1 MKKKL
6 IIIINFLIVLF
17 TIFFVLFYTRKQSTS
32 IIAYNTDNFMTM
44 SIGMEQVTTNY
55 LEGEQRLCDSWAA
68 CINSR
73 KMNMTEAMSY
83 LKVAQRIQNISAHII
98 ELDSLT
104 GYSNKPKINNPDE
117 FKVSYKEIDIF
128 SSLNELLG
136 KQDQVRVTRSYT
148 NPMNGVQSIAFCDL
162 LELRVDD
169 EDDAE
174 ASASEI
180 STSKSKTAKTE
191 RAVLMRVIPID
202 VLASKWVFPSEK
214 YVDAQISIIDR
225 DGNYIIKGKSFKNS
239 NFFEFYKSYN
249 QINKDDFANLKEK
262 IHETGMFTMQ
272 NSKAESC
279 LIVHVPINTSFDWTL
294 ITYIPM
300 TDITKNNIDWLL
312 VIVVS
317 ICLIILLNFDLVV
330 IMHYNRSL
338 AASASAAE
346 AANKAKTDFL
356 STMSHDIR
364 TPMNAI
370 IGLTTIAEKNV
381 QDSQAVSDNLRK
393 IKLAS
398 NHLLTLIN
406 DILDIS
412 KVERGNL
419 SLSPVI
425 FSIVDSAEN
434 LVNISQPMVRQK
446 NIDFRFRSKNIN
458 YEYLYADQLRINQI
472 FINILS
478 NALKYTPENKQV
490 YVDLCEEASQKENH
504 IKLIYKVADTGIG
517 MSQSFM
523 DIMYEPFI
531 RQTDSRINSI
541 QGTGLGLAITKKMV
555 DMMGG
560 TIECKSTEG
569 LGTTFTVTL
578 DLELSSKSEAEHK
591 LPPIEV
597 LVIDDDEV
605 LLETAC
611 NTLTAL
617 GANAE
622 VAESGETALTKL
634 LAKKQAQKSYDVII
648 LDWKMP
654 GMSGVELTKKIR
666 EIAGD
671 DISILLVSAYDW
683 TQIEDDAKQAGV
695 NGFISKP
702 LFRSS
707 LFKKISEVLGL
718 EENIVTQ
725 EENNSDLADMNILVV
740 EDMDVNWE
748 VISTLLEM
756 YGIKSRRAENGKI
769 AVDMLRNIQPTD
781 YDVVFMDIQMPV
793 MNGLEATREIRK
805 LENPYA
811 AGIPIIA
818 MTADAFSENVAECF
832 EAGMNGHIAKPIDIN
847 NVIREIRKIRQAKPD
862 FSKMEDY
869 EN

>member
-1 MKKKL
+1 MKRTL
-6 IIIINFLIVLF
+6 IIIANFLIVLF
-17 TIFFVLFYTRKQSTS
+17 TIFFVLLYVRNQSAYMQ
-32 IIAYNTDNFMTM
+32 AYNTENFMNM

-73 KMNMTEAMSY
+73 KMNMTEAMDY
-83 LKVAQRIQNISAHII
+83 LNVAQRLPNISAHII
-98 ELDSLT
+98 NLDTFS
-104 GYSNKPKINNPDE
+104 GYSNKPKIDAPQDYN
-117 FKVSYKEIDIF
+117 VSYKEIDIF

-136 KQDQVRVTRSYT
+136 QQDQVRVTRSYT
-148 NPMNGVQSIAFCDL
+148 NPMNGIQSIAFCDL
-162 LELRVDD
+162 LELRDD
-169 EDDAE
+169 DSQTTQKA
-174 ASASEI
+174 I
-180 STSKSKTAKTE
+180 
-191 RAVLMRVIPID
+191 LMRVIPVE
-202 VLASKWVFPSEK
+202 VLSSKWVFPSEK
-214 YVDAQISIIDR
+214 YSDAQISIIDR
-225 DGNYIIKGKSFKNS
+225 EGNYIIKGKSFKNS

-249 QINKDDFANLKEK
+249 QINKEELENLESR
-262 IHETGMFTMQ
+262 IHETGMFTMA
-272 NSKAESC
+272 NSKSEDC
-279 LIVHVPINTSFDWTL
+279 LIVHVPVNTSFDWTIL
-294 ITYIPM
+294 TYIPM
-300 TDITKNNIDWLL
+300 TDINKNDIDWLL
-312 VIVVS
+312 IIVVS
-317 ICLIILLNFDLVV
+317 ISLIILLVFDLMV
-330 IMHYNRSL
+330 IMRYNRNLSAAAL
-338 AASASAAE
+338 AAD

-381 QDSQAVSDNLRK
+381 NDSQSVSENLHK

-412 KVERGNL
+412 KVERGNIT
-419 SLSPVI
+419 LSPVT

-434 LVNISQPMVRQK
+434 LVNISQPTVRQK
-446 NIDFRFRSKNIN
+446 NIDFRFRSKNIK

-478 NALKYTPENKQV
+478 NALKYTPANKQV
-490 YVDLCEEASQKENH
+490 YVDLNELPSQKKGF
-504 IKLIYKVADTGIG
+504 IKLEYKVADTGIG
-517 MSQSFM
+517 MPESFM
-523 DIMYEPFI
+523 QVMYEPFI
-531 RQTDSRINSI
+531 RQTDSRINTI

-560 TIECKSTEG
+560 KIECQSTEG
-569 LGTTFTVTL
+569 VGTTFTITL
-578 DLELSSKSEAEHK
+578 DVEISSKEQTEQK
-591 LPPIEV
+591 LPPLEV
-597 LVIDDDEV
+597 LIIDDDEV

-611 NTLTAL
+611 DTLTAL
-617 GANAE
+617 GTNPE
-622 VAESGETALTKL
+622 VAESGETALTRL
-634 LAKKQAQKSYDVII
+634 LAKKQAGKAYDVII

-654 GMSGVELTKKIR
+654 DTNGVELTKKIR
-666 EIAGD
+666 EIAGN

-683 TQIEDDAKQAGV
+683 TQIEEDAKHAGV

-718 EENIVTQ
+718 EQNAASQ
-725 EENNSDLADMNILVV
+725 EENNSDLKDMNILVA

-748 VISTLLEM
+748 IISTLLGM
-756 YGIKSRRAENGKI
+756 YGINSRRAENGKV
-769 AVDMLRNIQPTD
+769 AVEMLKNIQPAE
-781 YDVVFMDIQMPV
+781 YDVVFMDIQMPE
-793 MNGLEATREIRK
+793 MNGLEATRLIRK

-818 MTADAFSENVAECF
+818 MTADAFSENVAECL

-847 NVIREIRKIRQAKPD
+847 NVIKELKKIRQAKPD
-862 FSKMEDY
+862 FTKRDDY

>member
-1 MKKKL
+1 MKKTL
-6 IIIINFLIVLF
+6 IIIANFLIVLF
-17 TIFFVLFYTRKQSTS
+17 TLFFVSLYVRNQSAFMQS
-32 IIAYNTDNFMTM
+32 YNTENFMNM

-73 KMNMTEAMSY
+73 KMNMAEAMDY
-83 LKVAQRIQNISAHII
+83 LNVAQRLPYISAHII
-98 ELDSLT
+98 KVDSLT
-104 GYSNKPKINNPDE
+104 GFSNRPKINDPKDYT
-117 FKVSYKEIDIF
+117 VSYKEIDIF
-128 SSLNELLG
+128 SSLNVLLG
-136 KQDQVRVTRSYT
+136 QQNQVRVTRSYT
-148 NPMNGVQSIAFCDL
+148 NPINGVQSIAFCDL
-162 LELRVDD
+162 LELRG
-169 EDDAE
+169 DAGGIIE
-174 ASASEI
+174 SAI
-180 STSKSKTAKTE
+180 
-191 RAVLMRVIPID
+191 LMRVIPVE

-214 YVDAQISIIDR
+214 YSDAQISIIDR
-225 DGNYIIKGKSFKNS
+225 EGNYIIKGKSFKNS

-249 QINKDDFANLKEK
+249 QTGKEELESLESE
-262 IHETGMFTMQ
+262 IHETGMLTMQ

-279 LIVHVPINTSFDWTL
+279 LIVHVPVNTSFDWTL
-294 ITYIPM
+294 LTYIPM
-300 TDITKNNIDWLL
+300 TDINKNNIDWPL

-317 ICLIILLNFDLVV
+317 FCLLILLVFDILVF
-330 IMHYNRSL
+330 MKFNRKL
-338 AASASAAE
+338 AAAAE
-346 AANKAKTDFL
+346 EADSANKAKTDFL

-381 QDSQAVSDNLRK
+381 KDSQYVSDNLKK

-412 KVERGNL
+412 KVERGNI
-419 SLSPVI
+419 SLSPVT

-434 LVNISQPMVRQK
+434 LVNISQPTVRQK
-446 NIDFRFRSKNIN
+446 NIDFRFRSKNIKH
-458 YEYLYADQLRINQI
+458 EYLYADQLRINQI

-478 NALKYTPENKQV
+478 NALKYTPAGKQV
-490 YVDLCEEASQKENH
+490 YVDLSELPSQKKGC
-504 IKLIYKVADTGIG
+504 IKLEYKVADTGIG
-517 MSQSFM
+517 MSQDFM
-523 DIMYEPFI
+523 KVMYQPFL
-531 RQTDSRINSI
+531 RQTDSRINTI

-555 DMMGG
+555 DIMGG
-560 TIECKSTEG
+560 QIECQSQEG

-578 DLELSSKSEAEHK
+578 DIEVSSKAENEQK
-591 LPPIEV
+591 LPPLEV

-611 NTLTAL
+611 DTLTAL
-617 GANAE
+617 GTNPE
-622 VAESGETALTKL
+622 LAESGETALTKL
-634 LAKKQAQKSYDVII
+634 LAKKEAGKSYDVII

-654 GMSGVELTKKIR
+654 GVNGVELTKKIR
-666 EIAGD
+666 EIAGN

-683 TQIEDDAKQAGV
+683 TQIEEDAKDAGID
-695 NGFISKP
+695 GFISKP

-718 EENIVTQ
+718 E
-725 EENNSDLADMNILVV
+725 DKALVA

-748 VISTLLEM
+748 VISTLLDM
-756 YGIKSRRAENGKI
+756 YGIKCQRAENGKV
-769 AVDMLRNIQPTD
+769 AVEMLRNIQPAQ
-781 YDVVFMDIQMPV
+781 YDLVFMDIQMPV

-818 MTADAFSENVAECF
+818 MTADAFSENVAECL

-847 NVIREIRKIRQAKPD
+847 NVLKELRKIRQGKTNRY
-862 FSKMEDY
+862 K
-869 EN
+869 

>member
-1 MKKKL
+1 MRKTL
-6 IIIINFLIVLF
+6 IITANILIVVSI
-17 TIFFVLFYTRKQSTS
+17 IFFVVLYARKQSAS
-32 IIAYNTDNFMTM
+32 MKAYNTENFMTM

-55 LEGEQRLCDSWAA
+55 LEGEQKLCDSWAA

-73 KMNMTEAMSY
+73 KMNMSEAMSY

-98 ELDSLT
+98 RLDSLT
-104 GYSNKPKINNPDE
+104 GFSNKPKIDNPNE
-117 FKVSYKEIDIF
+117 FSVSYTEIDIF
-128 SSLNELLG
+128 SSLNKLLG
-136 KQDQVRVTRSYT
+136 QQDQVRVTRSYT
-148 NPMNGVQSIAFCDL
+148 NPINGIQSIAFCDL

-169 EDDAE
+169 SESDKKSA
-174 ASASEI
+174 AASET
-180 STSKSKTAKTE
+180 STSACKSAKFE
-191 RAVLMRVIPID
+191 KAVLMRIIPVD
-202 VLASKWVFPSEK
+202 MLSSKWVFPSEK
-214 YVDAQISIIDR
+214 YSDAQISIIDKE
-225 DGNYIIKGKSFKNS
+225 GNYIIKGKSFKNS

-249 QINKDDFANLKEK
+249 QINRENLESLQSE
-262 IHETGMFTMQ
+262 IHETGMLTMQ

-279 LIVHVPINTSFDWTL
+279 LIVHVPVNTSFDWTIL
-294 ITYIPM
+294 TYIPM
-300 TDITKNNIDWLL
+300 KDITKNNIDWLL
-312 VIVVS
+312 VIVIS
-317 ICLIILLNFDLVV
+317 FGLTILLAFDILII
-330 IMHYNRSL
+330 MHFNRKL
-338 AASASAAE
+338 AAAASAAE
-346 AANKAKTDFL
+346 YANKAKTDFL

-370 IGLTTIAEKNV
+370 IGLTTIAENNV
-381 QDSQAVSDNLRK
+381 KDPQSVSDNLRK

-412 KVERGNL
+412 KVERGNI
-419 SLSPVI
+419 SLSPVT

-446 NIDFRFRSKNIN
+446 NIDFRFRSKNIKH
-458 YEYLYADQLRINQI
+458 EYLYADQLRINQI

-478 NALKYTPENKQV
+478 NALKYTPADKQV
-490 YVDLCEEASQKENH
+490 YVDLTELPSKKEGF
-504 IKLIYKVADTGIG
+504 IKLEYKVADTGIG
-517 MSQSFM
+517 MSASFM
-523 DIMYEPFI
+523 EVMYEPFI
-531 RQTDSRINSI
+531 RQTDSRINAI

-555 DMMGG
+555 DIMGG
-560 TIECKSTEG
+560 KIECESTEG
-569 LGTTFTVTL
+569 EGTTFTVTL
-578 DLELSSKSEAEHK
+578 DIEVSSKAETEQK

-611 NTLTAL
+611 DTLTAL
-617 GANAE
+617 GTNPE
-622 VAESGETALTKL
+622 LAESGDAALAKL
-634 LAKKQAQKSYDVII
+634 LAKKQDGKSYDVII

-654 GMSGVELTKKIR
+654 GINGLELTKKIR
-666 EIAGD
+666 EIAGN

-683 TQIEDDAKQAGV
+683 TQIEEDAKQAGV

-718 EENIVTQ
+718 EENAASQ

-748 VISTLLEM
+748 VISTLLDM
-756 YGIKSRRAENGKI
+756 YGIKSRRAENGKV
-769 AVDMLRNIQPTD
+769 AVDMLRHIQPTE

-793 MNGLEATREIRK
+793 MNGLDATREIRK

-818 MTADAFSENVAECF
+818 MTADAFSENVAECL

-847 NVIREIRKIRQAKPD
+847 NVVRELRKIRQGQP
-862 FSKMEDY
+862 EI
-869 EN
+869 

>member
-1 MKKKL
+1 MKKTL
-6 IIIINFLIVLF
+6 IIIANFLIVLF
-17 TIFFVLFYTRKQSTS
+17 TIFFVSLYVKNQSS
-32 IIAYNTDNFMTM
+32 FMQSYNTENFVNM

-73 KMNMTEAMSY
+73 KMNIAEAMDY
-83 LKVAQRIQNISAHII
+83 LNVAQRIPNISAHIV
-98 ELDSLT
+98 LVDSLR
-104 GYSNKPKINNPDE
+104 GYSNKAKINDPQDFN
-117 FKVSYKEIDIF
+117 VSYKEIDIF

-136 KQDQVRVTRSYT
+136 QQNQVRVTRSFT

-162 LELRVDD
+162 LELRVDN
-169 EDDAE
+169 
-174 ASASEI
+174 SQ
-180 STSKSKTAKTE
+180 KKQ
-191 RAVLMRVIPID
+191 RAILMRVIPIE

-214 YVDAQISIIDR
+214 YSDAQISIIDR
-225 DGNYIIKGKSFKNS
+225 AGNYIIKGKSFKNS

-249 QINKDDFANLKEK
+249 QINKDYLENLQAQ
-262 IHETGMFTMQ
+262 IHETGMLTMQ
-272 NSKAESC
+272 NSKAENC
-279 LIVHVPINTSFDWTL
+279 LIVHVPVNTSFDWTL
-294 ITYIPM
+294 LTYIPM
-300 TDITKNNIDWLL
+300 TDITKNNIDWPL

-317 ICLIILLNFDLVV
+317 FCLLILLVFDILV
-330 IMHYNRSL
+330 IMRFNRKL
-338 AASASAAE
+338 ATAAE
-346 AANKAKTDFL
+346 AADSANKAKTDFL

-381 QDSQAVSDNLRK
+381 KDYQYVSDNLKK

-412 KVERGNL
+412 KVERGNI
-419 SLSPVI
+419 SLSPVT

-434 LVNISQPMVRQK
+434 LVNISQPTVRQK
-446 NIDFRFRSKNIN
+446 NIDFRFRSKNIK

-478 NALKYTPENKQV
+478 NALKYTPAGKQV
-490 YVDLCEEASQKENH
+490 YVDLSESPSDKKGF
-504 IKLIYKVADTGIG
+504 IKLEYKVADTGIG
-517 MSQSFM
+517 MSQDFM
-523 DIMYEPFI
+523 EVMYQPFI
-531 RQTDSRINSI
+531 RQTDSRINTI

-560 TIECKSTEG
+560 KIECQSKEG
-569 LGTTFTVTL
+569 VGTTFTVTL
-578 DLELSSKSEAEHK
+578 DIEVSSKAENEQK
-591 LPPIEV
+591 LPPLEV

-611 NTLTAL
+611 DTLTAL
-617 GANAE
+617 GTNPE
-622 VAESGETALTKL
+622 IAESEETALTKL
-634 LAKKQAQKSYDVII
+634 LAKKEAGKSYNVII

-654 GMSGVELTKKIR
+654 GTDGVQLTKKIR
-666 EIAGD
+666 EIAGN

-683 TQIEDDAKQAGV
+683 TQIEEDAKDAGID
-695 NGFISKP
+695 GFISKP

-718 EENIVTQ
+718 EDKAASQ
-725 EENNSDLADMNILVV
+725 EENNSDLADMKILVA

-748 VISTLLEM
+748 VISTLLAM
-756 YGIKSRRAENGKI
+756 YGIKCRRAENGKV
-769 AVDMLRNIQPTD
+769 AVDMLRNIQPAE
-781 YDVVFMDIQMPV
+781 YDLVFMDIQMPV
-793 MNGLEATREIRK
+793 MNGLEATRQIRK

-818 MTADAFSENVAECF
+818 MTADAFSENVAECL

-847 NVIREIRKIRQAKPD
+847 NVLKELRKIRQAKPD
-862 FSKMEDY
+862 FTKRDDY
-869 EN
+869 EK

>member
-1 MKKKL
+1 MKKTL
-6 IIIINFLIVLF
+6 IIIANFIIVIF
-17 TIFFVLFYTRKQSTS
+17 TIFFVGLYARNQSTS
-32 IIAYNTDNFMTM
+32 MKTYNTENFMAM

-68 CINSR
+68 CINR
-73 KMNMTEAMSY
+73 RRMDMAEAMSY
-83 LKVAQRIQNISAHII
+83 LDVAQRIQNISAHII
-98 ELDSLT
+98 RLDTFT
-104 GYSNKPKINNPDE
+104 GFSNKPKINNPND
-117 FKVSYKEIDIF
+117 FTVSYREIDIF
-128 SSLNELLG
+128 SSLNKLLG
-136 KQDQVRVTRSYT
+136 QQDQVRVTRSYT

-162 LELRVDD
+162 LNLRVD
-169 EDDAE
+169 EN
-174 ASASEI
+174 
-180 STSKSKTAKTE
+180 KTE
-191 RAVLMRVIPID
+191 RAILMRVIPID

-214 YVDAQISIIDR
+214 YSHAQISVIDKE
-225 DGNYIIKGKSFKNS
+225 GNYIIKGKSFKNS

-249 QINKDDFANLKEK
+249 HINKDDLENLKSD

-272 NSKAESC
+272 NSKAEKC
-279 LIVHVPINTSFDWTL
+279 LIVHVPVNTSFNWTL
-294 ITYIPM
+294 LTYSPM
-300 TDITKNNIDWLL
+300 EDITRSNIDWLL
-312 VIVVS
+312 VIGVS
-317 ICLIILLNFDLVV
+317 ICLIILLSFDLIV
-330 IMHYNRSL
+330 IMMFNRTL
-338 AASASAAE
+338 ATAAQE
-346 AANKAKTDFL
+346 ADYANKAKTDFL

-370 IGLTTIAEKNV
+370 IGLTTIAENNV
-381 QDSQAVSDNLRK
+381 KDPQAVSDNLRK

-412 KVERGNL
+412 KVERGNI
-419 SLSPVI
+419 SLSPVT

-446 NIDFRFRSKNIN
+446 NIDFRFRSKNIQH
-458 YEYLYADQLRINQI
+458 EYLFADQLRINQI

-490 YVDLCEEASQKENH
+490 YVDLTEYPSFKQGC
-504 IKLIYKVADTGIG
+504 IKLEYKVADTGIG
-517 MSQSFM
+517 MPQSFM
-523 DIMYEPFI
+523 DVMYEPFI

-555 DMMGG
+555 DIMGG
-560 TIECKSTEG
+560 KIYCESVEG
-569 LGTTFTVTL
+569 KGTTFTVTL
-578 DLELSSKSEAEHK
+578 DIVVSSKAEAEQK
-591 LPPIEV
+591 LPPLEI

-611 NTLTAL
+611 DTLTAL
-617 GANAE
+617 GTNPE
-622 VAESGETALTKL
+622 IAESSDTALTKL
-634 LAKKQAQKSYDVII
+634 LAKKQEGKSYNVII

-654 GMSGVELTKKIR
+654 GINGLELTKKIR
-666 EIAGD
+666 EIAGN

-683 TQIEDDAKQAGV
+683 TQIEEDAKEAGV

-718 EENIVTQ
+718 QESSAAQ
-725 EENNSDLADMNILVV
+725 EENNSDIADMNILVV

-756 YGIKSRRAENGKI
+756 YGIKSQRAENGKI

-781 YDVVFMDIQMPV
+781 FDVVFMDIQMPV
-793 MNGLEATREIRK
+793 MNGLDATREIRR
-805 LENPYA
+805 LANPFA

-818 MTADAFSENVAECF
+818 MTADAFSENVAECLK
-832 EAGMNGHIAKPIDIN
+832 AGMNGHIAKPIDIN
-847 NVIREIRKIRQAKPD
+847 NVIKELRKIRQAKPD
-862 FSKMEDY
+862 FTMRDDY
-869 EN
+869 EK

>member
-1 MKKKL
+1 MKKTL
-6 IIIINFLIVLF
+6 IIIANFIIVIF
-17 TIFFVLFYTRKQSTS
+17 TIFFVGLYARNQSTS
-32 IIAYNTDNFMTM
+32 MKTYNTENFMAM

-68 CINSR
+68 CINR
-73 KMNMTEAMSY
+73 RRMDMAEAMSY
-83 LKVAQRIQNISAHII
+83 LDVAQRIQNISAHII
-98 ELDSLT
+98 RLDTFT
-104 GYSNKPKINNPDE
+104 GFSNKPKINNPND
-117 FKVSYKEIDIF
+117 FTVSYREIDIF
-128 SSLNELLG
+128 SSLNKLLG
-136 KQDQVRVTRSYT
+136 QQDQVRVTRSYT

-162 LELRVDD
+162 LNLRVD
-169 EDDAE
+169 EN
-174 ASASEI
+174 
-180 STSKSKTAKTE
+180 KTE
-191 RAVLMRVIPID
+191 RAILMRVIPID

-214 YVDAQISIIDR
+214 YSHAQISIIDKE
-225 DGNYIIKGKSFKNS
+225 GNYIIKGKSFKNS

-249 QINKDDFANLKEK
+249 HINKDDLENLNSD

-272 NSKAESC
+272 NSKAEKC
-279 LIVHVPINTSFDWTL
+279 LIVHVPVNTSFDWTL
-294 ITYIPM
+294 LTYSPM
-300 TDITKNNIDWLL
+300 EDITRSNIDWLL
-312 VIVVS
+312 VIGVS
-317 ICLIILLNFDLVV
+317 ICLIILLSFDLIV
-330 IMHYNRSL
+330 IMMFNRTL
-338 AASASAAE
+338 ATAAQE
-346 AANKAKTDFL
+346 ADYANKAKTDFL

-370 IGLTTIAEKNV
+370 IGLTTIAENNV
-381 QDSQAVSDNLRK
+381 KDPQAVSDNLRK

-412 KVERGNL
+412 KVERGNI
-419 SLSPVI
+419 SLSPVT

-446 NIDFRFRSKNIN
+446 NIDFRFRSKNIKH
-458 YEYLYADQLRINQI
+458 EYLFADQLRINQI

-490 YVDLCEEASQKENH
+490 YVDLTEYPSFKQGC
-504 IKLIYKVADTGIG
+504 IKLEYKVADTGIG
-517 MSQSFM
+517 MPQSFM
-523 DIMYEPFI
+523 EVMYEPFI

-555 DMMGG
+555 DIMGG
-560 TIECKSTEG
+560 KIYCESVEG
-569 LGTTFTVTL
+569 KGTTFTVTL
-578 DLELSSKSEAEHK
+578 DIVVSSKAEAEQK
-591 LPPIEV
+591 LPPLEI

-611 NTLTAL
+611 DTLMAL
-617 GANAE
+617 GTNPE
-622 VAESGETALTKL
+622 IAESSDTALTKL
-634 LAKKQAQKSYDVII
+634 LAKKQEGKSYNVII

-654 GMSGVELTKKIR
+654 GINGLELTKKIR
-666 EIAGD
+666 EIAGN

-683 TQIEDDAKQAGV
+683 TQIEEDAKKAGV

-718 EENIVTQ
+718 QESSAAQ

-756 YGIKSRRAENGKI
+756 YGIKSQRAENGKI

-781 YDVVFMDIQMPV
+781 FDVVFMDIQMPV
-793 MNGLEATREIRK
+793 MNGLDATREIRK
-805 LENPYA
+805 LANPFA

-818 MTADAFSENVAECF
+818 MTADAFSENVAECLK
-832 EAGMNGHIAKPIDIN
+832 AGMNGHIAKPIDIN
-847 NVIREIRKIRQAKPD
+847 NVLKELKKIRQAKPD
-862 FSKMEDY
+862 FTKVEDY
-869 EN
+869 EK

>member
-1 MKKKL
+1 MKKTL
-6 IIIINFLIVLF
+6 IIIANFLIVLF
-17 TIFFVLFYTRKQSTS
+17 TIFFVSLYVRNQSAFMQ
-32 IIAYNTDNFMTM
+32 AYNTENFMNM

-73 KMNMTEAMSY
+73 KMNMAEAMDY
-83 LKVAQRIQNISAHII
+83 LNVAQRLPYISAHII
-98 ELDSLT
+98 KEDSFT
-104 GYSNKPKINNPDE
+104 GFSNRPKINAPDDYT
-117 FKVSYKEIDIF
+117 VSYKEIDIF

-136 KQDQVRVTRSYT
+136 QQDQVCVTRSYT
-148 NPMNGVQSIAFCDL
+148 NPINGVQSIAFCDL
-162 LELRVDD
+162 LELRVDGSD
-169 EDDAE
+169 K
-174 ASASEI
+174 I
-180 STSKSKTAKTE
+180 E
-191 RAVLMRVIPID
+191 RAILMRVIPVE

-214 YVDAQISIIDR
+214 YSDAQISIIDR

-249 QINKDDFANLKEK
+249 QTGKDDLDKLESE

-279 LIVHVPINTSFDWTL
+279 LIVHVPVNTSFDWTL
-294 ITYIPM
+294 LTYIPM
-300 TDITKNNIDWLL
+300 TDINKNNIDWPL

-317 ICLIILLNFDLVV
+317 FCLLILLVFDILVF
-330 IMHYNRSL
+330 MRFNRKL
-338 AASASAAE
+338 AAAAQE
-346 AANKAKTDFL
+346 ADSANKAKTDFL

-381 QDSQAVSDNLRK
+381 KDSQYVSDNLKK

-412 KVERGNL
+412 KVERGNI
-419 SLSPVI
+419 SLSPVT

-434 LVNISQPMVRQK
+434 LVNISQPTVRQK
-446 NIDFRFRSKNIN
+446 NIDFRFRSKNIKN
-458 YEYLYADQLRINQI
+458 EYLYADQLRINQI

-478 NALKYTPENKQV
+478 NALKYTPAGKQV
-490 YVDLCEEASQKENH
+490 YVDLSELPSEKKGC
-504 IKLIYKVADTGIG
+504 IKLEYKVSDTGIG
-517 MSQSFM
+517 MSQDFM
-523 DIMYEPFI
+523 EVMYQPFI
-531 RQTDSRINSI
+531 RQTDSRINTI

-555 DMMGG
+555 DIMGG
-560 TIECKSTEG
+560 QIKCESQEG

-578 DLELSSKSEAEHK
+578 DIEVSSKAESEQK
-591 LPPIEV
+591 LPPLEV

-611 NTLTAL
+611 DTLTAL
-617 GANAE
+617 GTNPDL
-622 VAESGETALTKL
+622 AESGVTALTKL
-634 LAKKQAQKSYDVII
+634 LAKKDAGKSYDVII

-654 GMSGVELTKKIR
+654 GANGVELTKKIR
-666 EIAGD
+666 EIAGN

-683 TQIEDDAKQAGV
+683 TQIEEDAQNAGID
-695 NGFISKP
+695 GFISKP

-718 EENIVTQ
+718 EDKAASQ
-725 EENNSDLADMNILVV
+725 EENNSDLQDMKVLVA

-748 VISTLLEM
+748 VISTLLDM
-756 YGIKSRRAENGKI
+756 YGIKCKRAENGKV
-769 AVDMLRNIQPTD
+769 AVDMLRNIQPAE
-781 YDVVFMDIQMPV
+781 YDLVFMDIQMPV
-793 MNGLEATREIRK
+793 MNGLEATRQIRK

-818 MTADAFSENVAECF
+818 MTADAFSENVAECLD
-832 EAGMNGHIAKPIDIN
+832 AGMNGHIAKPIDIN
-847 NVIREIRKIRQAKPD
+847 NVLKELRKIRQAKPD
-862 FSKMEDY
+862 FTKRDDY